1 MDFIESGPYYNMNIT
16 LLFPLRMSG
25 QLKKKKIGHESRTT
39 LLQLISVWLSY
50 LFYHAN
56 RDRKPLFF

>member
-1 MDFIESGPYYNMNIT
+1 MNFIESGPYYNMNIT
-16 LLFPLRMSG
+16 LLFSLRMSG
-25 QLKKKKIGHESRTT
+25 QLKKYIGHESRTT

-56 RDRKPLFF
+56 RGRKPLFF